1 MRWSGWMKS
10 YKTTVTME
18 DVRIDTGVY
27 IKKNS
32 DQTQKLFLQNRK
44 IICLSAVQVKSSHF
58 SCDRQSSYLESIV
71 GVLETI

>member
-1 MRWSGWMKS
+1 
-10 YKTTVTME
+10 ME

-27 IKKNS
+27 IKKKNS
-32 DQTQKLFLQNRK
+32 DQTQKLFLQTRK

-58 SCDRQSSYLESIV
+58 SCDQQSSYLESIV

>member
-1 MRWSGWMKS
+1 
-10 YKTTVTME
+10 ME

-27 IKKNS
+27 IKKKNS

-58 SCDRQSSYLESIV
+58 SCDQQSSYLESIV